1 MANKNLAILLA
12 GRSVRIIISTRH
24 LLISSGGHR
33 RYVSDLVDAT
43 LLAVALLVGGTVLTV
58 MALDA
63 GATQASVLF
72 AVVIAGLS
80 WQLWSLQHAVVR
92 PVDSFVSKLKAT
104 AATVVAGS
112 EGAGG
117 GSSTAS
123 LCDFAT
129 ARMSHVMAKA
139 GRRRLPEWGRRR
151 LAASAGN

>member
-1 MANKNLAILLA
+1 
-12 GRSVRIIISTRH
+12 
-24 LLISSGGHR
+24 
-33 RYVSDLVDAT
+33 
-43 LLAVALLVGGTVLTV
+43 

-139 GRRRLPEWGRRR
+139 VLATAAEQ
-151 LAASAGN
+151 AASSVALAGRKRRQPIAHW